1 MYLTHFG
8 LTHAPLGKQ
17 SKQLWMHPQFDIL
30 KQRFQ
35 WLLEAPGVGV
45 LTAEPGVGKTAALR
59 HLTQT
64 LNPHQY
70 QVVYVSETDFSRLD
84 FYRQLAI
91 RFGLEACYRRT
102 QQWQALKNRI
112 TELREVK
119 CIMPI
124 LIIDEAQNL
133 SHEFLRDFPSFL
145 NFAFDSKDMITVWF
159 AGHPQLDALLD
170 RIPYDALQTR
180 IQVRIKLHPI
190 VEREPFHQLIAHAFK
205 DAGCNQSL
213 LSESGIEIIRSSSQG
228 RLRLVHNILV
238 ASLRLAA
245 DKKFNHLPDDCVQE
259 AIQLLKGQ

>member
-1 MYLTHFG
+1 MYLSHFG
-8 LTHAPLGKQ
+8 LTHAPLGKK
-17 SKQLWMHPQFDIL
+17 SKQLWNHSQLDTL

-35 WLLEAPGVGV
+35 WLLDTPGIGV

-59 HLTQT
+59 HLTQA

-70 QVVYVSETDFSRLD
+70 QVIYVSETDFSRLD
-84 FYRQLAI
+84 FYRQLAM
-91 RFGLEACYRRT
+91 RFGLEARYRRT
-102 QQWQALKNRI
+102 EQWKELKSRI
-112 TELREVK
+112 CELREVK
-119 CIMPI
+119 RIQPI

-170 RIPYDALQTR
+170 RAPYDALQTR
-180 IQVRIKLHPI
+180 IQIRLKLLPI
-190 VEREPFHQLIAHAFK
+190 TEREAFKQLIEHAFK
-205 DAGCNQSL
+205 DAGCHQSL
-213 LSESGIEIIRSSSQG
+213 LSDSGIETIRSSSQG

-238 ASLRLAA
+238 TSLRVAA
-245 DKKFNHLPDDCVQE
+245 DKKLTHLPDDCIHE